1 MTWPDAARKTRRA
14 TDRIVRVDALG
25 VPSPNRCSIGRSP
38 GEADMNPFLLI
49 PAKPAANDLLPADE
63 GKSSLRMMRLHEDL
77 TALATGMDAG
87 GWASV
92 TIVQTPDRLQVSGQG
107 SGETVTP
114 LLAMALLADLERT
127 IAAAEKV
134 RARLPAAWRRLPG
147 L

>member
-1 MTWPDAARKTRRA
+1 
-14 TDRIVRVDALG
+14 
-25 VPSPNRCSIGRSP
+25 
-38 GEADMNPFLLI
+38 MNPFLLI
-49 PAKPAANDLLPADE
+49 PAKPAATDLLPPDE

-77 TALATGMDAG
+77 TALATEIDSA

-107 SGETVTP
+107 DGENVTP

-134 RARLPAAWRRLPG
+134 RANLSPAWRQRLIG
-147 L
+147 